1 MADRQKPRFSKERGG
16 FLFQHMQIIIR
27 NPLCL
32 IISLIIISGCVAPA
46 IPRSARLYDMDKGV
60 VIEALIEDAR
70 KVHGQITA
78 KNQITGENFQ
88 GEYNSIR
95 DDVARSSQAIGGSFG
110 SGSGSVGPY
119 SLSHSGYDWAMAF
132 GFSFEERNRIYGAA
146 TLVGDKITI
155 IEAVYSVD
163 RQSLHGYGVARDNQ
177 GGRYK
182 LHF

>member
-1 MADRQKPRFSKERGG
+1 MALLKPHFSKEWWG
-16 FLFQHMQIIIR
+16 FLFQYPQIKMR
-27 NPLCL
+27 K
-32 IISLIIISGCVAPA
+32 SLFLVTFLFIISGCVASP

-78 KNQITGENFQ
+78 KNQITGEIFL

-95 DDVARSSQAIGGSFG
+95 DDVVRTSQGLGGSFG
-110 SGSGSVGPY
+110 SSQGTAGPY
-119 SLSHSGYDWAMAF
+119 SFSQSGYGWATAI

-146 TLVGDKITI
+146 TMVGDKTTI